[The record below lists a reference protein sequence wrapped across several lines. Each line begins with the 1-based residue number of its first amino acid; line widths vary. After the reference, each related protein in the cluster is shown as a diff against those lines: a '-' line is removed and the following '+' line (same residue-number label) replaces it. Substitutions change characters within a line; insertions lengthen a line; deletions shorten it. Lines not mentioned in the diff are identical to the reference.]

1 MGFRNSFSAKMIALL
16 FGFSTVI
23 IIIFSFLS
31 YGIIQ
36 ESMTIQMQSDGNTLI
51 KSMKREMANYNTNDL
66 GQLQKLFFD
75 VKDKSEGGIVYISL
89 SDPTGKLIVSDES
102 VIVDGTSS
110 ASGTGT
116 DTQKVSE
123 EEAAKAEDL
132 NKLVAENVF
141 NISEP
146 LTSGGSV
153 LNIGLSLDQMH
164 QQVEKAL
171 GKILLFGFI
180 ILILATIL
188 GFVVSKYMLRSLKH
202 SVDGLKK
209 LASGDLNVHHVTTRK
224 DEFGQLDHSLSDL
237 SMKFKETIGESVM
250 AVKELNEI
258 AGDLSSASVDLS
270 KTSLS
275 VADKSTEVHKVLS
288 IQDKAMEQMMA
299 AANQLTSL
307 LEFMSAQAI
316 KIESQNGSVGIAT
329 DTGNKRLS
337 ELADAM
343 RLVVEA
349 FEKGTKQIHELND
362 GFKSINEITVVI
374 NAVANQTN
382 LLALNAAIE
391 AARAG
396 EAGRGFAV
404 VADEIKILAEQ
415 VIDAAKNINSQIHQ
429 IQGTVMQVSEGNTQ
443 IAVKIENQKQFIDQ
457 TVSSFNQIDQATQLT
472 QQEIKDFIDK
482 IDALEGYKNEITD
495 RLVEVGRV
503 SGQIQDSESDIEE
516 AIELQN
522 QVVGQFKRLVSE
534 IEIISDKVRESIMY
548 FRI

>member
-1 MGFRNSFSAKMIALL
+1 MGFRNSFSAKMIGLL

-23 IIIFSFLS
+23 IIIFSILS
-31 YGIIQ
+31 YWIIQ
-36 ESMTIQMQSDGNTLI
+36 ESVTTQMQSDGNTLI
-51 KSMKREMANYNTNDL
+51 KSMKREMAKYNTNDL

-75 VKDKSEGGIVYISL
+75 IKDKSEGGIVYISL
-89 SDPTGKLIVSDES
+89 SDSSGKLIVSDES

-110 ASGTGT
+110 ASGAAS
-116 DTQKVSE
+116 DTQKTSE
-123 EEAAKAEDL
+123 AETANAEDL
-132 NKLVAENVF
+132 DKLVAENVF

-146 LTSGGSV
+146 LSSGNST

-164 QQVEKAL
+164 SQVAKAL
-171 GKILLFGFI
+171 GKILIFGLLI
-180 ILILATIL
+180 IVVATIL
-188 GFVVSKYMLRSLKH
+188 GFMVSKYMLRSLKH
-202 SVDGLKK
+202 TVEGLKK
-209 LASGDLNVHHVTTRK
+209 LASGDLSVHHVTKRK

-237 SMKFKETIGESVM
+237 SLKFKETIGESVM
-250 AVKELNEI
+250 AAKELNDI
-258 AGDLSSASVDLS
+258 AGDLSSASKDLGN
-270 KTSLS
+270 TSLA

-288 IQDKAMEQMMA
+288 VQDKAMEQMMA

-316 KIESQNGSVGIAT
+316 KIESQNGSVGLAT
-329 DTGNKRLS
+329 DTGNQRLS

-343 RLVVEA
+343 LLVVEA
-349 FEKGTKQIHELND
+349 FETGTKQIHELND
-362 GFKSINEITVVI
+362 GFKSINEITTVI

-415 VIDAAKNINSQIHQ
+415 VIEAAKNINSQIHQ
-429 IQGTVMQVSEGNTQ
+429 IQGTVMHVSEGNTQ
-443 IAVKIENQKQFIDQ
+443 IALKIENQKKFIDQ
-457 TVSSFNQIDQATQLT
+457 TVSSFSQIDQATQLT
-472 QQEIKDFIDK
+472 QQEIKDFIEK
-482 IDALEGYKNEITD
+482 IDALERYKNEITD
-495 RLVEVGRV
+495 RLLEVSRV
-503 SGQIQDSESDIEE
+503 SGQIQASETDIEE

-522 QVVGQFKRLVSE
+522 QVVEQFKRLVSD